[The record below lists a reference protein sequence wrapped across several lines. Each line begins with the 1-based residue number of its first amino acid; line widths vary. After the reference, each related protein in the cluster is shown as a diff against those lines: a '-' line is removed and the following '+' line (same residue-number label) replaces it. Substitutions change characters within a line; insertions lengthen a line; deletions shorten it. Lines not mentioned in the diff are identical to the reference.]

1 MTGRG
6 RWGRGAA
13 LALRGCL
20 VLLAVVAGGPRRA
33 AAGDDGV
40 AAARRMAIVKL
51 EALASSCDGQ
61 RNYGTRDFVFERI
74 LRLEPDHARARAAL
88 KYARETPSDPWTRKK
103 PYQRPADW
111 NQGLAAQAAGKVA
124 AALAGYRDA
133 VLGSVDEPGVPP
145 ARREAALEAL
155 VELLPDDEGLHERR
169 GDVRDGARWVLPET
183 LTARKRRAELA
194 EVAAK
199 AKAEMPPLAD
209 TVETQPTWRT
219 ALFAG
224 QLRLWSTQS
233 AERSYEVLTDCL
245 VARAATRH
253 AIGLP
258 ADRLPGVEQIYVV
271 VGLKA
276 AIEVINLSVR
286 DPALRAAKLAEAP
299 QVAAVWLRGAFLD
312 YDLYLDTCRAR
323 CARAVSNGEVKDRFT
338 NHEGMFLAECIGQR
352 LVRLSLGVHSPSVI
366 IVKGTE
372 LPDASGAPRAAYPK
386 DPKAWLPQAAELLAK
401 DGERLLTTVLT
412 ARLNAVGVEHAL
424 VGYALAA
431 YLLEGRPDLFERF
444 VDTLERTSDPA
455 KTVAEVL
462 SADVPSLV
470 TRLRRFCLEN
480 E

>member
-1 MTGRG
+1 MPGRG
-6 RWGRGAA
+6 RWGRGIVWVACVA
-13 LALRGCL
+13 LWAL
-20 VLLAVVAGGPRRA
+20 VGGGLRHA
-33 AAGDDGV
+33 MAGDDGV
-40 AAARRMAIVKL
+40 AAARRMAVVKL

-61 RNYGTRDFVFERI
+61 RNYGTRDVVFERI

-88 KYARETPSDPWTRKK
+88 KYTRETPSDPWARKK
-103 PYQRPADW
+103 PYARPADW
-111 NQGLAAQAAGKVA
+111 NPGLAAQAAGKVA
-124 AALAGYRDA
+124 TALAGYRDA
-133 VLGSVDEPGVPP
+133 VLASVDEPGVPP
-145 ARREAALEAL
+145 ARREAALETL
-155 VELLPDDEGLHERR
+155 VDLLPDDEGLHERR

-194 EVAAK
+194 AIAAK

-209 TVETQPTWRT
+209 TVGTQPTWRT
-219 ALFAG
+219 ALSAG
-224 QLRLWSTQS
+224 QLRFWSTQS
-233 AERSYEVLTDCL
+233 AERSYDALTDCL
-245 VARAATRH
+245 VARAVTRH
-253 AIGLP
+253 AVGLP
-258 ADRLPGVEQIYVV
+258 ADRLPNVEQIYVV

-276 AIEVINLSVR
+276 AIEVINLNVH
-286 DPALRAAKLAEAP
+286 DPELRAAKLAEAP

-312 YDLYLDTCRAR
+312 YDLYVDTCRAR
-323 CARAVSNGEVKDRFT
+323 CARAVSNGELKDRFT

-372 LPDASGAPRAAYPK
+372 LPGSSGVQPGAYPR
-386 DPKAWLPQAAELLAK
+386 DPKAWLPQAAELLAT

-431 YLLEGRPDLFERF
+431 YLLEGRPELFERF
-444 VDTLERTSDPA
+444 VDTLERTSDAA

-462 SADVPSLV
+462 SGDLPSLV

>member
-6 RWGRGAA
+6 RWGRCAA